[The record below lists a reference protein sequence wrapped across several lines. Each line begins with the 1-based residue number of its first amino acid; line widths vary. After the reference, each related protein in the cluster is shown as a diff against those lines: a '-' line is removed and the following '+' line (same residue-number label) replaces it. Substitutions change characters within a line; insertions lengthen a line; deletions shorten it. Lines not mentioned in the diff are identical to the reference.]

1 MSVSESGF
9 YKWLKKPESKRIK
22 EEKKLTQRIKELF
35 EEHKG
40 FAGSPMITRDLRS
53 EEQFS
58 TVGKNR
64 VARIMKEN
72 NLKCKS
78 VKKYRTTTDSR
89 HNEPIAE
96 NLLNRQFNV
105 SEPNKVWVGDITY
118 FKIHGKWYYLSIFID
133 LFSRIVVGWDIS
145 NSLHRASTVKALK
158 KAVLRRKPKA
168 GLMIHTDRGVQYASE
183 EFRIFL
189 NSHGFIQSMSR
200 KGNCWDNAV
209 AESFFH
215 TIKGQYLNHTVLP
228 NKISAEQGLFK
239 YIEIYYNRRRRHS
252 SNNWISPA
260 DYETQWWNLQKAA

>member
-133 LFSRIVVGWDIS
+133 LFSRI
-145 NSLHRASTVKALK
+145 
-158 KAVLRRKPKA
+158 
-168 GLMIHTDRGVQYASE
+168 
-183 EFRIFL
+183 
-189 NSHGFIQSMSR
+189 
-200 KGNCWDNAV
+200 
-209 AESFFH
+209 
-215 TIKGQYLNHTVLP
+215 TVLP
-228 NKISAEQGLFK
+228 NKISDEQGLFK

-260 DYETQWWNLQKAA
+260 DHETQWWNLQKAA